1 MCNPGTTCRG
11 KAASIILAGLLLAA
25 GLAGGAQAAQRV
37 AVFHVGLRIVGHI
50 RPPGPRLAPA
60 AFVRPAA
67 RPATAKA
74 AQNPPESRPPAA
86 SEPSPLAQKQIT
98 DRIEGA
104 DSLIIRTLIVRRGDT
119 LRAIAARFYGDA
131 ERFGYVYLLNREV
144 IPSPGALIPGMRL
157 SLPLP

>member
-1 MCNPGTTCRG
+1 MCNPGTTCGG
-11 KAASIILAGLLLAA
+11 KTAPVFLAGLLLAA

-50 RPPGPRLAPA
+50 RPPRPRLAPA
-60 AFVRPAA
+60 TITRPAA
-67 RPATAKA
+67 RTATAKA
-74 AQNPPESRPPAA
+74 AQDPPEPRTPAA
-86 SEPSPLAQKQIT
+86 GEPSPSAQKQIT

-131 ERFGYVYLLNREV
+131 ARFGYVYLLNREV
-144 IPSPGALIPGMRL
+144 IPSPARLTPGMRL